1 MDRCARWWGG
11 DWRRP
16 LLARLV
22 LEGPHRGEGVR
33 KPVFHPSDVGEA
45 AAYRNPRHLMG
56 GRTL

>member
-1 MDRCARWWGG
+1 MVQKVPNE
-11 DWRRP
+11 P
-16 LLARLV
+16 LFGSFWMQVPAV
-22 LEGPHRGEGVR
+22 EVAVGEGVR